1 MSGLSEWSRTLL
13 SYLSFTISISISEE
27 QFSLFQDVARY
38 QSLIEFAQMYCILF
52 SPSSAQEFTW
62 KKCKNSQMY
71 GESSNFWSFWL
82 DQDGC
87 LHFDHC
93 YCDPMSQML
102 DSQNVA
108 KLTGCVHVQVLLQ
121 MAGQANLIMTP
132 RRVTDSLSSVLKE
145 LDECDTFLSLQRV
158 LVKKVTSYELVLNL
172 LWCDMTWACNA
183 LCTV

>member
-1 MSGLSEWSRTLL
+1 
-13 SYLSFTISISISEE
+13 
-27 QFSLFQDVARY
+27 
-38 QSLIEFAQMYCILF
+38 
-52 SPSSAQEFTW
+52 
-62 KKCKNSQMY
+62 
-71 GESSNFWSFWL
+71 
-82 DQDGC
+82 
-87 LHFDHC
+87 
-93 YCDPMSQML
+93 MSQML

-172 LWCDMTWACNA
+172 LWCDMT
-183 LCTV
+183 